1 MNMPYTACG
10 IPSKSAPEDVPACCS
25 MFVRD
30 DICMAHCIMSSLA
43 ATGVVDCPRLVIL
56 IINAMFSSSQAS
68 ATSLANSSRGR
79 PLLHADKYVLH
90 RMLVFSTFAVFP
102 AWGDVNLSTQ
112 ASFCHAVAGG
122 FGVEFESD
130 TLRNGTS
137 CDRPGLYVRRQI

>member
-1 MNMPYTACG
+1 MRCSVARKQAQLRWP
-10 IPSKSAPEDVPACCS
+10 IPV
-25 MFVRD
+25 
-30 DICMAHCIMSSLA
+30 A
-43 ATGVVDCPRLVIL
+43 ADLSC
-56 IINAMFSSSQAS
+56 N
-68 ATSLANSSRGR
+68 
-79 PLLHADKYVLH
+79 ADKYVLH